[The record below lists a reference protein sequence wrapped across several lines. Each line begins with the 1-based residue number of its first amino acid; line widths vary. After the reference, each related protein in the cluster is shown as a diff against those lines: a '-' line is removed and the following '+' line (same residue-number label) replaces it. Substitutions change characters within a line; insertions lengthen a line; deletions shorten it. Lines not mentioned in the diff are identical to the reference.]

1 MARNNEHKFKLN
13 NEEYHLTWI
22 DKPRITKNGIK
33 QKVLPVL
40 REYIITENLA
50 IQLVNNN
57 GNKEVPHTLARKV
70 LGYFS
75 NENKVIDKN
84 EGDLT
89 SHKITS
95 KSFALVNKKSTM
107 DINISVDQKIEEL
120 LKKLDWNKIQDKNK
134 KKLLIIGCSHSKN
147 GGGQV
152 NDEQNYFAH
161 QNELIQN
168 RNIRFDQY
176 SELLLNNQDY
186 FDNEVDYYTNLF
198 HNNSYLPAINRYK
211 GRFYS
216 EALKQLYL
224 EKNENANLHILIISG
239 LYGVIDFR
247 DSIIDYHLEIKK
259 NPFWTLQNNH
269 TINEA
274 VTNYIDE
281 HQIDNDMVYYS
292 LSQSGNHSYLNA
304 LKPLNDWKNIWIS
317 HGRGAS
323 SVRFLRDQ
331 FLPEM

>member
-1 MARNNEHKFKLN
+1 MARIKEHKFKLN

-22 DKPRITKNGIK
+22 DKPRITKKGIE
-33 QKVLPVL
+33 QKILPVL

-57 GNKEVPHTLARKV
+57 GNEEVPYTLARKV

-75 NENKVIDKN
+75 NENKAIDKK
-84 EGDLT
+84 EVDLT

-134 KKLLIIGCSHSKN
+134 KKLLIIGCSDSKI
-147 GGGQV
+147 GGGQENV
-152 NDEQNYFAH
+152 EQNYFAE
-161 QNELIQN
+161 QNELIDN
-168 RNIRFDQY
+168 RNTRFDQY
-176 SELLLNNQDY
+176 SELLLNYQDY
-186 FDNEVDYYTNLF
+186 FDNEVEYYSNQL
-198 HNNSYLPAINRYK
+198 NNHSYLAAINRYK

-216 EALKQLYL
+216 EPLKKLYL

-239 LYGVIDFR
+239 LYGVIEFK
-247 DSIIDYHLEIKK
+247 DSIIDYHLEISRK
-259 NPFWTLQNNH
+259 PLWIGQNN
-269 TINEA
+269 TSIFES
-274 VTNYIDE
+274 VTNYIQENQIEDE
-281 HQIDNDMVYYS
+281 MVFYS
-292 LSQSGNHSYLNA
+292 LSQPYVKA
-304 LKPLNDWKNIWIS
+304 LKPIIKWKNIWIS

>member
-1 MARNNEHKFKLN
+1 MARIKEHKFKLN

-22 DKPRITKNGIK
+22 DKPRITKKGIE
-33 QKVLPVL
+33 QKILPVL

-57 GNKEVPHTLARKV
+57 GNEEVPYTLARKV

-75 NENKVIDKN
+75 NENKAIDKK
-84 EGDLT
+84 EVDLT

-147 GGGQV
+147 GDGQV
-152 NDEQNYFAH
+152 NVEQNYFAQ
-161 QNELIQN
+161 QNELIDN
-168 RNIRFDQY
+168 RNMRFDQY
-176 SELLLNNQDY
+176 SGLLLNNHNY
-186 FDNEVDYYTNLF
+186 FQGKVDYYSNLF
-198 HNNSYLPAINRYK
+198 HNHLYLPAINRYS

-216 EALKQLYL
+216 EPLKQLYL

-239 LYGVIDFR
+239 LYGVIEFK
-247 DSIIDYHLEIKK
+247 DSIIDYHLEISRK
-259 NPFWTLQNNH
+259 PFWTRHNNI

-274 VTNYIDE
+274 VTSYIDE
-281 HQIDNDMVYYS
+281 HQIENEMVFYS
-292 LSQSGNHSYLNA
+292 LSQGGNYSYVQA
-304 LKPLNDWKNIWIS
+304 LKPLNDWNNIWII
-317 HGRGAS
+317 HDQGDT
-323 SVRFLRDQ
+323 SVRFLRDH